1 MITTSSVQYDF
12 LDNKCHYDHGSHS
25 LYTGEED
32 SSLVGV
38 LVGELL

>member
-25 LYTGEED
+25 LYTGEEG
-32 SSLVGV
+32 SLVGV
-38 LVGELL
+38 MVGELL